1 MTSETIFTNAKIV
14 TADEVI
20 EGTVTL
26 EAGRIKSVDSG
37 NSRHP
42 SAVDLEGDYLVPGLI
57 EVHTDNLEG
66 HVCPRPGVVWPMLP
80 ALFTHDSVL
89 AAAGITTVF
98 DALRIG
104 DRSSDIAMDET
115 VSAAIDGIE
124 QAQDNGLL
132 RSDHYIHLRCEL
144 ATENVLDGF
153 HKIKD
158 APSLKLVSLMDHTPG
173 QRQFVDLEQFKIYYG
188 GKYKMSDT
196 ELEAFIDS
204 QTQEHLKY
212 ADKNRKA
219 LSDLCNEQS
228 IPLASHDDATE
239 AHVEEA
245 VSLGIGIS
253 EFPTT
258 FEAAQA
264 ARKHGMATVAGAPNV
279 VRGRSHSGNVSA
291 SELAE
296 QGLLDSLSSDYAP
309 ISLLH
314 GAFVLHRRVGL
325 PLPDAIAIVTRNPA
339 RMVELHDRGEI
350 APGLR
355 ADMVRVSDHKDLP
368 VVRCVWREAVRV
380 V

>member
-1 MTSETIFTNAKIV
+1 MTMEAVFTNAKIV
-14 TADEVI
+14 TADDVV

-26 EAGRIKSVDSG
+26 EDGRIKEVESG
-37 NSRHP
+37 VSQLS
-42 SAVDLEGDYLVPGLI
+42 SAIDMEGDYLVPGLI

-66 HVCPRPGVVWPMLP
+66 HICPRPGVVWPMLP

-104 DRSSDIAMDET
+104 DRSSDVAMEET
-115 VSAAIDGIE
+115 VLAAIDGVE
-124 QAQDNGLL
+124 QAQDHGLL
-132 RSDHYIHLRCEL
+132 RSEHYIHLRCEL
-144 ATENVLDGF
+144 ATENVLDNF
-153 HKIKD
+153 NNIKD

-188 GKYKMSDT
+188 GKYKMNDA

-212 ADKNRKA
+212 ADKNRLA
-219 LSDLCNEQS
+219 LSGICNDQK
-228 IPLASHDDATE
+228 IPMASHDDATE
-239 AHVEEA
+239 DHVEEA
-245 VSLGIGIS
+245 VSLGITIS

-258 FEAAQA
+258 LEAARA
-264 ARKHGMATVAGAPNV
+264 ACGRGMATVAGAPNV

-291 SELAE
+291 SELASK
-296 QGLLDSLSSDYAP
+296 GLLNSLSSDYAP

-325 PLPDAIAIVTRNPA
+325 SLPDAMAIVSKNPA
-339 RMVELHDRGEI
+339 RMVELDDRGEI

-355 ADMVRVSDHKDLP
+355 ADLVRVSDHQDMP
-368 VVRCVWREAVRV
+368 VVRCVWREGVRV

>member
-1 MTSETIFTNAKIV
+1 MKMETIFTNAKIV

-20 EGTVTL
+20 EGTVTVA
-26 EAGRIKSVDSG
+26 EGCIQSVESG
-37 NSRHP
+37 NSQVP

-89 AAAGITTVF
+89 AAAGITTVL

-104 DRSSDIAMDET
+104 DRSSDIALEET
-115 VSAAIDGIE
+115 VAAAMKGIE
-124 QAQDNGLL
+124 HAQDSGLL
-132 RSDHYIHLRCEL
+132 RAEHYIHLRCEL
-144 ATENVLDGF
+144 ATPNVLGTFDR
-153 HKIKD
+153 IKD
-158 APSLKLVSLMDHTPG
+158 ASLLRLVSLMDHTPG
-173 QRQFVDLEQFKIYYG
+173 QRQFVDLEQFRIYYG
-188 GKYKMSDT
+188 GKYKMSDA
-196 ELEAFIDS
+196 EMDRFIEE
-204 QTQEHLKY
+204 QQQEHLRY
-212 ADKNRKA
+212 ADENRKA
-219 LSDLCNEQS
+219 LSEICVESD

-239 AHVEEA
+239 DHVEEA
-245 VSLGIGIS
+245 DTLGVTIS

-258 FEAAQA
+258 IEAAKA
-264 ARKHGMATVAGAPNV
+264 ARARGMATVAGAPNV

-291 SELAE
+291 SGLAG

-325 PLPDAIAIVTRNPA
+325 SLPDAMAIVTRNPA
-339 RMVELHDRGEI
+339 RMVGLDDRGEI

-355 ADMVRVSDHKDLP
+355 ADLVRVCDHEDMP

>member
-1 MTSETIFTNAKIV
+1 MTMETVFTNAKIV

-26 EAGRIKSVDSG
+26 EGGIIKDVDGG
-37 NSRHP
+37 NSQLP

-104 DRSSDIAMDET
+104 DRSSDIAMEET
-115 VSAAIDGIE
+115 VNAAIDGIE
-124 QAQDNGLL
+124 QAQDHGLL
-132 RSDHYIHLRCEL
+132 RSEHYIHLRCEL
-144 ATENVLDGF
+144 ATENVVDCF
-153 HKIKD
+153 NNIKD
-158 APSLKLVSLMDHTPG
+158 AVSLKLVSLMDHTPG

-188 GKYKMSDT
+188 GKYKMSDA
-196 ELEAFIDS
+196 ELESFIDS
-204 QTQEHLKY
+204 QLEEHLKY
-212 ADKNRKA
+212 ADKNRQA
-219 LSDLCNEQS
+219 LSEICSAQS
-228 IPLASHDDATE
+228 IPMASHDDATE
-239 AHVEEA
+239 EHVDEA
-245 VSLGIGIS
+245 VALGITIS

-258 FEAAQA
+258 LEAARA
-264 ARKHGMATVAGAPNV
+264 ACARGMATVAGAPNV

-291 SELAE
+291 SELASE
-296 QGLLDSLSSDYAP
+296 GLLNSLSSDYAP

-325 PLPDAIAIVTRNPA
+325 PLPDALAIVTRNPA
-339 RMVELHDRGEI
+339 RMVELDDRGEI

-355 ADMVRVSDHKDLP
+355 ADLVRVSDHQDMP
-368 VVRCVWREAVRV
+368 VVRCVWREGVRV